1 LFCVCVRMQ
10 SNGERTAQMDEE
22 YEIDRL
28 LNALR
33 RETPIPDIVKIFEKE
48 CRHFIA
54 KCEADGV
61 AKKERAA

>member
-1 LFCVCVRMQ
+1 
-10 SNGERTAQMDEE
+10 MDEE
-22 YEIDRL
+22 YEIDKL

>member
-1 LFCVCVRMQ
+1 
-10 SNGERTAQMDEE
+10 MDEE

-33 RETPIPDIVKIFEKE
+33 RGKPIPDIVKIFEKE

>member
-33 RETPIPDIVKIFEKE
+33 RENPIPDIVKVFELQ
-48 CRHFIA
+48 CREFIRQ
-54 KCEADGV
+54 CERDGV
-61 AKKERAA
+61 SKKERAA